1 MLLVCIDVGKPG
13 TNLGWAAFDGARW
26 SDGND
31 LDDCIELIAGELKI
45 GPVSLGFECPLFIP
59 VRDDPLLMT
68 KARNGESGPGLAP
81 RAFSAGAG
89 PAVSILGLMT
99 ACYVLRHL
107 IALVPEAQATLDWR
121 QPLTGHGRL
130 LIWEAF
136 VTAQRKVHDARHVED
151 AKLALEAYQSRA
163 ADPTHLA
170 SSVVEPSC
178 VNLLGTALLRTGW
191 TTNIGVLAEQ
201 CLVIRV

>member
-1 MLLVCIDVGKPG
+1 MLLVCIDIGKPG
-13 TNLGWAAFDGARW
+13 KNLGWAAFDGASW
-26 SDGND
+26 LDGTD
-31 LDDCIELIAGELKI
+31 LDECIKLIAGGLKT
-45 GPVSLGFECPLFIP
+45 GSVSLGFECPLFIP
-59 VRDDPLLMT
+59 LRDDPLLMT
-68 KARNGESGPGLAP
+68 KARSGESGPGLAP

-99 ACYVLRHL
+99 ACCVLRHL
-107 IALVPEAQATLDWR
+107 IGLVPEAQATLDWR
-121 QPLTGHGRL
+121 EPLLGRGQL
-130 LIWEAF
+130 LLWEAF

-163 ADPTHLA
+163 VNAAYLG

-178 VNLLGTALLRTGW
+178 LNLIGTALLRTGW